1 MSVDICKQPW
11 VVQCT
16 KAKINGKHI
25 VMSRGKWEEVVIVWE
40 MRGRSHKEVCLKWP
54 SDCSGCMACLI
65 TLSHHI
71 LFVFFEVMVEADV
84 MRPHPPLVREMNL
97 LFIGSVVGNG
107 AVIDLK
113 ASGGLMESPG

>member
-1 MSVDICKQPW
+1 
-11 VVQCT
+11 
-16 KAKINGKHI
+16 
-25 VMSRGKWEEVVIVWE
+25 
-40 MRGRSHKEVCLKWP
+40 
-54 SDCSGCMACLI
+54 MACLI
-65 TLSHHI
+65 MLSHHI
-71 LFVFFEVMVEADV
+71 LFVFFEVMVAAYV